1 MDRTRVGIRDVARE
15 ANVSITTVSRALNG
29 YDDVNEETKKRI
41 FKVVEQLRYAP
52 NVNARSMGGIH
63 QIVIALLISGLSR
76 EDDSGF
82 VFGMISGMHKVA
94 SEHNCESIILTTD
107 TQSQS
112 TMSYLQ
118 LCRQKNVD
126 GVLIS
131 GLNNDD
137 PYYKE
142 LMNSEIPCVVVE
154 GEFHSRNV
162 SGLSI
167 DNEMASYEAVRYL
180 IELGH
185 DKIGMMNG
193 KASAD
198 VAIRRQKGYRQALRN
213 SGIDLDDSWI
223 YDGQFLKEEAYEQAK
238 RMLSEHPDMSA
249 VFCASDLMAI
259 GVIEAIKEKGL
270 RVPEDIS
277 VIGFDDIPLA
287 RYIEGGLT
295 TIRQPFYDMT
305 VKGVEALYQ
314 MVTNKRSYDHIY
326 APYEFVKR
334 KTVAAHDRSAESL
347 TE

>member
-1 MDRTRVGIRDVARE
+1 
-15 ANVSITTVSRALNG
+15 
-29 YDDVNEETKKRI
+29 
-41 FKVVEQLRYAP
+41 
-52 NVNARSMGGIH
+52 
-63 QIVIALLISGLSR
+63 
-76 EDDSGF
+76 
-82 VFGMISGMHKVA
+82 
-94 SEHNCESIILTTD
+94 
-107 TQSQS
+107 
-112 TMSYLQ
+112 
-118 LCRQKNVD
+118 
-126 GVLIS
+126 
-131 GLNNDD
+131 
-137 PYYKE
+137 
-142 LMNSEIPCVVVE
+142 
-154 GEFHSRNV
+154 
-162 SGLSI
+162 
-167 DNEMASYEAVRYL
+167 
-180 IELGH
+180 
-185 DKIGMMNG
+185 MNG

-295 TIRQPFYDMT
+295 TIRQPFYDMA

-314 MVTNKRSYDHIY
+314 MVTNKKSYDHIY
-326 APYEFVKR
+326 APYELVKR
-334 KTVAAHDRSAESL
+334 KTVTAHDRSAEVL